1 MKLRMGKTT
10 TTVTIAADGA
20 LVIECFDFSD
30 EAHDHLG
37 SDVAFTATVAAEDK
51 AKVLALLVAEA
62 QVPPEEPLD
71 DAAATAH
78 RASIPELLPDQGVAR
93 GAPCRVQDGVRS
105 VGLARL
111 LGRKGGT

>member
-51 AKVLALLVAEA
+51 AKVQALLVAEA
-62 QVPPEEPLD
+62 QVPPEEPRD
-71 DAAATAH
+71 DALLLQLIERRFQSYYQIKGWLEEH
-78 RASIPELLPDQGVAR
+78 R
-93 GAPCRVQDGVRS
+93 
-105 VGLARL
+105 VGCKTEFDPWA
-111 LGRKGGT
+111 